1 MSPAAPRKATHGQV
15 INALEVG
22 KFATL
27 DKVIPCGSLEA
38 RKLVSGTVMLYWR
51 ITLAGKTTRV
61 SVGAYDSASKPK
73 QLTPTDKGYSVA
85 AAMQAARV
93 MAQAHQENLDKG
105 GYLGVTSAAKAAEA
119 AQAAEAEAQ
128 AARVRA
134 AAELAAKYTMAA
146 LMNQYADHL
155 QSQGRQAVGDVRSI
169 IKHHIVGA
177 WPVVA
182 ATQANQVTYD
192 QIADM
197 QRKLQDAGKGRTAN
211 KLRSYVRAAY
221 QVAMDARANGKIPL
235 TFKAFSVSHNPAADT
250 KPDSSQN
257 NPDKNPLSLE
267 SLRTYWQTLKG
278 VPGFKGAVLRLH
290 LLTGG
295 QRIAQLVRL
304 ETSQIKDGAITLMDG
319 KGKPGKG
326 HRPHA
331 VPLIPAASAALAECA
346 LELEAKRKDD
356 KDAQA
361 QSEPEPEPTTSAGIV
376 ELADGEPER
385 PYALSTDGGVTHLAP
400 TTLSNWAQEVAG
412 AIPDF
417 QAKQIRSGVET
428 LLASVKV
435 STEIRGRLQ
444 SHGISGVQ
452 ARHYDGHDYLDE
464 KRQALVTLFR
474 LLNAPE
480 KKKKSQKKK
489 FV

>member
-1 MSPAAPRKATHGQV
+1 MSPAAPSKATHGQV

-38 RKLVSGTVMLYWR
+38 RRLASGTVMLYWR
-51 ITLAGKTTRV
+51 ITLDSKTTRV

-73 QLTPTDKGYSVA
+73 QLTPTDKGYSIA

-105 GYLGVTSAAKAAEA
+105 GYLGVTSAAKAADVA
-119 AQAAEAEAQ
+119 KAAEDEAQ
-128 AARVRA
+128 AGRVRE

-146 LMNQYADHL
+146 LMDQYADYL
-155 QSQGRQAVGDVRSI
+155 QGLGRQAVGDVRSI

-177 WPVVA
+177 WPVA
-182 ATQANQVTYD
+182 AAMPANQVTYD

-235 TFKAFSVSHNPAADT
+235 AFKAFNVSHNPAADT

-257 NPDKNPLSLE
+257 NADKNPLSLDG
-267 SLRTYWQTLKG
+267 LRTYWQIIRE

-304 ETSQIKDGAITLMDG
+304 ETSQIKDGIITLMDG

-326 HRPHA
+326 DRPHS
-331 VPLIPAASAALAECA
+331 VPLIAAASAALAECA
-346 LELEAKRKDD
+346 LELEVKRKDG
-356 KDAQA
+356 KAAQA
-361 QSEPEPEPTTSAGIV
+361 PPERPTPAAAIA
-376 ELADGEPER
+376 ELAGGEPER
-385 PYALSTDGGVTHLAP
+385 PYAISTDGGVTHLAP
-400 TTLSNWAQEVAG
+400 TTLSNWAQELAG
-412 AIPDF
+412 AIPNF

-464 KRQALVTLFR
+464 KRHALDTLFQ
-474 LLNAPE
+474 LLDAPE
-480 KKKKSQKKK
+480 KSNVLPMKKTS
-489 FV
+489 

>member
-27 DKVIPCGSLEA
+27 DKVVPCGSLEA
-38 RKLVSGTVMLYWR
+38 RKLASGTVMLYWR
-51 ITLAGKTTRV
+51 ITLDGKTTRV

-105 GYLGVTSAAKAAEA
+105 GYLGVTSAAKAAQA
-119 AQAAEAEAQ
+119 AKAAEAEAQ

-134 AAELAAKYTMAA
+134 AAELAAKYTMVA
-146 LMNQYADHL
+146 LMDQYADYL
-155 QSQGRQAVGDVRSI
+155 QVLGRQAVGDVRSI

-182 ATQANQVTYD
+182 AMPANQVTYD

-197 QRKLQDAGKGRTAN
+197 QRKLQDAGKGCTAN

-235 TFKAFSVSHNPAADT
+235 AFKAFSVSHNPAADT

-257 NPDKNPLSLE
+257 NPDKNPLSLDG
-267 SLRTYWQTLKG
+267 LRAYWQIIKS
-278 VPGFKGAVLRLH
+278 VPGFHGAALRLH

-304 ETSQIKDGAITLMDG
+304 ETSQIKGDTITLSDG

-326 HRPHA
+326 ARPHT
-331 VPLIPAASAALAECA
+331 VPLIPAASAALVECA
-346 LELEAKRKDD
+346 
-356 KDAQA
+356 
-361 QSEPEPEPTTSAGIV
+361 PVGM
-376 ELADGEPER
+376 
-385 PYALSTDGGVTHLAP
+385 YALSTDGGVTHLAP
-400 TTLSNWAQEVAG
+400 TTLSNWAQAVAG
-412 AIPDF
+412 DIPDF

-428 LLASVKV
+428 VLASVKV

-464 KRQALVTLFR
+464 KRLALVTLFQ
-474 LLNAPE
+474 LLEAPAISNVLPMR
-480 KKKKSQKKK
+480 K
-489 FV
+489 VG